1 MTPHRVFD
9 VPEVLSSHVVP
20 SEEVRIVPEVPTTTN
35 VLFANA
41 TPQRSFDVPEVL
53 DVQDAPSG
61 AGHKDSHFHSFYLYL
76 KISPAIACL
85 HHQTL
90 FEGDPQLLQEDF
102 LRN

>member
-1 MTPHRVFD
+1 MIPHRVFV

-53 DVQDAPSG
+53 DVQVIPSLEVRI
-61 AGHKDSHFHSFYLYL
+61 DPE
-76 KISPAIACL
+76 SPTVINV
-85 HHQTL
+85 L
-90 FEGDPQLLQEDF
+90 FPYVTALTP
-102 LRN
+102 